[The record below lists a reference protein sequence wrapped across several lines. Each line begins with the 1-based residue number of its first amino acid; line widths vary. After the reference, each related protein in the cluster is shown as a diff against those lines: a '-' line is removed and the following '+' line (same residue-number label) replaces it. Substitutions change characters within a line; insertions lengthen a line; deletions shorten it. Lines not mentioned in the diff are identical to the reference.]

1 MDQKIALY
9 RIDWL
14 TLLDQFNDHHNM
26 TPETDADTYIG
37 ALKKKLREIED
48 FVGHVDLEN
57 DYNQDEVLNM
67 DSLELAE
74 LVKGFKGEVRKLKRK
89 FSDRENHVYLMSRG
103 NGGIIKD
110 DENSGNR
117 EEMGLLRDK
126 NMLMQAR
133 QNLNKG
139 IDTAGNISQEL
150 VRNKETLMNSLN
162 TTKVMA
168 GDLDQSNYLV
178 GALKDLRRRNACIYY
193 GVVGSVVLFCVMYV
207 YVKIL

>member
-67 DSLELAE
+67 DSPELAE

>member
-14 TLLDQFNDHHNM
+14 ILLDQFNDHHNM

-67 DSLELAE
+67 DSPELAE